1 MTTQPENKD
10 KAEQKVSKDELSE
23 EQLAKA
29 SGGAITETADTGLF
43 VPIRNSTAAV
53 SFGRNR
59 QP

>member
-29 SGGAITETADTGLF
+29 SGGITKTVDSASPKLFQNCATGAHYNN
-43 VPIRNSTAAV
+43 P
-53 SFGRNR
+53 
-59 QP
+59 